1 MTDLFKKLCN
11 GTEEE
16 QGNSITYVPRP
27 TGDKKPEQDIMLFV
41 RLIQKRVG
49 ETL

>member
-1 MTDLFKKLCN
+1 MTDLFKKFCM
-11 GTEEE
+11 EPRKE
-16 QGNSITYVPRP
+16 QGNSITYVSRP

-41 RLIQKRVG
+41 RLVQKKVG